1 MPHHSQPRPTDRC
14 IYIIDYF
21 IDYIKDYFIISPQA
35 DTEPFFISYYKLHFN
50 WINRTGGD
58 CLMLPGFWAL
68 TVVSLVN
75 GFLLLVSYIANNTF
89 PHPLSEEEETKY
101 IKLLTKGDKAARE
114 VLTERNLRLVAHIV
128 KKYDGTGE
136 DQDDM
141 ISIGTIGLIKAVN
154 TYNPGKGTRLA
165 TYAAKCIENE
175 ILMHLRVKKK
185 TRPDV
190 SLYEPIG
197 VDNGGNEITIID
209 ILGTNQDLV
218 SETVENNLEQKRLK
232 EMIEQLTKREKEV
245 LELRFGLKNTARKT
259 QREIARRLG
268 ISRSYVSRIEK
279 RAISKLTKEFNLE
292 GCR

>member
-1 MPHHSQPRPTDRC
+1 
-14 IYIIDYF
+14 
-21 IDYIKDYFIISPQA
+21 
-35 DTEPFFISYYKLHFN
+35 
-50 WINRTGGD
+50 
-58 CLMLPGFWAL
+58 MLPGFWAL